1 VIAIGVELLA
11 GTYRATSG
19 DDFAAT
25 AHDQPGEWPPS
36 PARLVSALVAADGTG
51 DRTHVTSGDELR
63 ILERAGDPL
72 ILADPVEMVVTSRQ
86 NERYVVVDQLAAAGR
101 HVHEYPGRVSALVRP
116 GARLSPKTPR
126 IWYLWPHLQTGDEVF
141 NSLVARAARVGY
153 LGCADSPVRL
163 RVLSE
168 APDEQSLAQW
178 KPGCTNGE
186 GVTLP
191 VAYEGF
197 VNDLDNLFE
206 RFSRGEMVRR
216 AWMRGVH
223 QTYGT
228 SESNIVHES
237 PQVVWLAFERS
248 VPGRWALDI
257 NIALRRATFELYDRH
272 TNTESEGIPGVL
284 SGHGFSGSGYEH
296 VSWFTLPDAGYGY
309 STGRLH
315 GAGVCFPMG
324 TDPKV
329 IVGVKR
335 ALGHL
340 DTLVTSDHRSVSV
353 HLNDG
358 SQRPVAADPRRWC
371 RSSARWAS
379 VTPVVHERWGKIDLD
394 VINEWCRHAG
404 LPEAISFRSAPAP
417 LVRGGLLLE
426 PHEVHRSSSDRHP
439 YSHMIIEF
447 GQRVAGPVLLG
458 RSRHFGMGLFCPLD
472 SIGSSEEGKGE

>member
-1 VIAIGVELLA
+1 MIAIGVELLA

-25 AHDQPGEWPPS
+25 AYDQPGEWPPS

-51 DRTHVTSGDELR
+51 NRTHVTSGNELR
-63 ILERAGDPL
+63 ILEKAGDPL
-72 ILADPVEMVVTSRQ
+72 ILADPIEMVKSSRQ
-86 NERYVVVDQLAAAGR
+86 NERYVVVDGLGKAGR
-101 HVHEYPGRVSALVRP
+101 HVHEYPGRESALVRP
-116 GARLSPKTPR
+116 GARMSPRTPR
-126 IWYLWPHLQTGDEVF
+126 IWYIWHQLQIEDHVF
-141 NSLVARAARVGY
+141 KSLAARAARVGY

-168 APDEQSLAQW
+168 APDEPSLAQW
-178 KPGCTNGE
+178 KPGNINGE
-186 GVTLP
+186 AVRLP

-197 VNDLDNLFE
+197 VNDLDKFFE

-216 AWMRGVH
+216 AWMRSVH

-228 SESNIVHES
+228 SETNVVHVS
-237 PQVVWLAFERS
+237 PQVVWLTFERS

-272 TNTESEGIPGVL
+272 AKTEDAGIPGVL

-296 VSWFTLPDAGYGY
+296 VSWFTLPDVCNEYA
-309 STGRLH
+309 TGRLY

-324 TDPKV
+324 TDPQV

-335 ALGHL
+335 ALEHL
-340 DTLVTSDHRSVSV
+340 DTLVTSHHHRTVSV
-353 HLNDG
+353 HLYDG
-358 SQRPVAADPRRWC
+358 ARRPFAANPKRWC
-371 RSSARWAS
+371 KPSTLWAS

-394 VINEWCRHAG
+394 VVNEWCRHAG
-404 LPEAISFRSAPAP
+404 LPEAIRFRSSPVP
-417 LVRGGLLLE
+417 LVQGGLLLK
-426 PHEVHRSSSDRHP
+426 PHEVHRTSSDRHP

-472 SIGSSEEGKGE
+472 SDGSSEEG